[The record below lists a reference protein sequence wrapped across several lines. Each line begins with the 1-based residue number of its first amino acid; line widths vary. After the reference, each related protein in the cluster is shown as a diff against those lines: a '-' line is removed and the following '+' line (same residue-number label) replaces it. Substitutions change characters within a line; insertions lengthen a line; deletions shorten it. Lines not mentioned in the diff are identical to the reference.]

1 LVFGFFVALI
11 VWPLGL
17 QHRLRLRR
25 RCANRRKHDIT
36 RVALD
41 RCAIEEHMHDV
52 EFLIDPA
59 GAAFEKAAKSSA
71 LPAEGIR
78 SMRGRFIIV
87 RHMEYVTESRARR
100 KAFRLR

>member
-1 LVFGFFVALI
+1 
-11 VWPLGL
+11 
-17 QHRLRLRR
+17 
-25 RCANRRKHDIT
+25 
-36 RVALD
+36 
-41 RCAIEEHMHDV
+41 MHDV

-100 KAFRLR
+100 KAFRLRIVIAAAVEVRPGIAIPEALQIERVG